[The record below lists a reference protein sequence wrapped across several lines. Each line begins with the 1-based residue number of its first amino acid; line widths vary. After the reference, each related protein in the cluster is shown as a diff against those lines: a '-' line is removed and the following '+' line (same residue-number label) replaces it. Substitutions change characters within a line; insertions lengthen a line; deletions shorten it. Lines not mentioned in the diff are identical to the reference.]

1 VLSTG
6 EIEMNVI
13 DYIKGLDL
21 GIGNTL
27 RTNCPV
33 CDGVNTFTASNMA
46 GELLWNCYK
55 ANCNT
60 KGRLKV
66 SMSANDI
73 KQVLVSTRW
82 DQLPVRQEH
91 TGTNKEFV
99 RPTYITNDKPPQLF
113 QFCEMWGIDIED
125 VLYDVRDNRVVFPIY
140 HDGKL
145 VDAAGRAMSHRLPKW
160 KRYNDSGLPYHSGSG
175 TVGVLVEDCISAYV
189 IGSDERVGVAL
200 LGTSLSELHT
210 VFLSR
215 FDKVIVALDPD
226 ALPKTLQ
233 IAGKLRS
240 VIPDVRVLRLSDDLK
255 YGKTVDLE
263 ELERLI
269 WN

>member
-1 VLSTG
+1 
-6 EIEMNVI
+6 MNVLE
-13 DYIKGLDL
+13 YIKDL
-21 GIGNTL
+21 NLSIGRTL

-33 CDGVNTFTASNMA
+33 CNGVNTFTATNMA

-55 ANCNT
+55 ANCGT
-60 KGRLKV
+60 KGRSKV
-66 SMSANDI
+66 AMSAKDI
-73 KQVLVSTRW
+73 KAKMVSTRW
-82 DQLPVRQEH
+82 DQLPSYESPLY
-91 TGTNKEFV
+91 TSNTNQEFV
-99 RPTYITNDKPPQLF
+99 RPTYITNDKPPQLY
-113 QFCEMWGIDIED
+113 QFCDMWGIDYED
-125 VLYDVRDNRVVFPIY
+125 VLYDVRDNRVVFPII

-145 VDAAGRAMSHRLPKW
+145 VDAAGRAMGHRLPKW
-160 KRYNDSGLPYHSGSG
+160 KRYNASGLPYHKGGG
-175 TVGVLVEDCISAYV
+175 TVAVLVEDCISAYLV
-189 IGSDERVGVAL
+189 GSDERVGVAL
-200 LGTSLSELHT
+200 LGTSLSELHS

-240 VIPDVRVLRLSDDLK
+240 VIADVRVLRLSDDLK

>member
-1 VLSTG
+1 MNILNFVKDLELSVG
-6 EIEMNVI
+6 
-13 DYIKGLDL
+13 
-21 GIGNTL
+21 
-27 RTNCPV
+27 RTIRINCPN
-33 CDGVNTFTASNMA
+33 CNGSNTFTATNMA

-55 ANCNT
+55 AGCNI
-60 KGRLKV
+60 KGRTKV
-66 SMSANDI
+66 NMSAKEI
-73 KQVLVSTRW
+73 KAKMVSTKW
-82 DQLPVRQEH
+82 YELPSYSVKS
-91 TGTNKEFV
+91 TEFV
-99 RPTYITNDKPPQLF
+99 RPTYMTNDKPPQLI
-113 QFCEMWGIDIED
+113 QWCEMWGIDSND
-125 VLYDVRDNRVVFPIY
+125 VLYDIRDNRVVFQII

-145 VDAAGRAMSHRLPKW
+145 VDAAGRAIGHRLPKW
-160 KRYNDSGLPYHSGSG
+160 KRYNASGLPYHKGSG
-175 TVGVLVEDCISAYV
+175 KVGVLVEDCISAYLV
-189 IGSDERVGVAL
+189 GSDERVGVAL

-210 VFLSR
+210 VYLSR

-240 VIPDVRVLRLSDDLK
+240 VVSDVRVLRLSDDLK

>member
-1 VLSTG
+1 MNILNFVKDLELSVG
-6 EIEMNVI
+6 
-13 DYIKGLDL
+13 
-21 GIGNTL
+21 
-27 RTNCPV
+27 RTIRINCPI
-33 CDGVNTFTASNMA
+33 CNGSNSFTATNMA

-55 ANCNT
+55 ASCNT
-60 KGRLKV
+60 KGRVKV
-66 SMSANDI
+66 SMSAKDI
-73 KQVLVSTRW
+73 KAKMTSTKW
-82 DQLPVRQEH
+82 YELPSFDTPH
-91 TGTNKEFV
+91 TGHNYKNKEFV

-113 QFCEMWGIDIED
+113 QWCEMWGIDSND
-125 VLYDVRDNRVVFPIY
+125 VLYDIRDNRVVFPIY
-140 HDGKL
+140 NEGKL
-145 VDAAGRAMSHRLPKW
+145 VDAAGRAMGHRLPKW
-160 KRYNDSGLPYHSGSG
+160 KRYNDSGLPYHKGSG
-175 TVGVLVEDCISAYV
+175 KVGVLVEDCISAYV
-189 IGSDERVGVAL
+189 VGSDERVGVAL

-210 VFLSR
+210 VYLSR

-240 VIPDVRVLRLSDDLK
+240 VVSDVRVLRLSDDLK

>member
-1 VLSTG
+1 MNILNIVKDLELSVGRT
-6 EIEMNVI
+6 IRMDCPNC
-13 DYIKGLDL
+13 KGS
-21 GIGNTL
+21 
-27 RTNCPV
+27 
-33 CDGVNTFTASNMA
+33 NTFTATNMA

-55 ANCNT
+55 AGCNI
-60 KGRLKV
+60 KGRTKV
-66 SMSANDI
+66 NMSAKDI
-73 KQVLVSTRW
+73 KAKMVSTRW
-82 DQLPVRQEH
+82 DELPSYSVKS
-91 TGTNKEFV
+91 TEFV
-99 RPTYITNDKPPQLF
+99 RPNYIVNDKPPKLF
-113 QFCEMWGIDIED
+113 QWCEMWGVDTND
-125 VLYDVRDNRVVFPIY
+125 VLYDIRDDRVVFPIH

-145 VDAAGRAMSHRLPKW
+145 VDAAGRAMGHRLPKW
-160 KRYNDSGLPYHSGSG
+160 KRYNDSGLPYHKGGG

-200 LGTSLSELHT
+200 LGTSLSELHK
-210 VFLSR
+210 VYLSR